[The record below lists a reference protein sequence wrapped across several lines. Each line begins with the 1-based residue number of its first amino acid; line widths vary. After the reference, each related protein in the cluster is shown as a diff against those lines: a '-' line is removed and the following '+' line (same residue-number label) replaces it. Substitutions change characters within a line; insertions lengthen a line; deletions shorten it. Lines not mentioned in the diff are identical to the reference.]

1 LDDGRADSLGVA
13 RKTGPATAAMPLE
26 RGEAEMEE
34 DNVIPIGGRLRDG
47 REIKT
52 EKDHQQ
58 WLYEYFDKISHDFGS
73 DHPPSEIFPA
83 IVRVMVEWVDA
94 IRDMDREI
102 DLETAETLA
111 SAVRDLTDC
120 LKRCVQSAKG
130 TEGHG

>member
-1 LDDGRADSLGVA
+1 
-13 RKTGPATAAMPLE
+13 MPHE

-47 REIKT
+47 RKIKT
-52 EKDHQQ
+52 EQDHQQ
-58 WLYEYFDKISHDFGS
+58 WLYEYFDKISYDFGS

-83 IVRVMVEWVDA
+83 IVRMMIEWVDA
-94 IRDMDREI
+94 IRGMSREI
-102 DLETAETLA
+102 DLETAEILA

-120 LKRCVQSAKG
+120 LKRCVQSAMS

>member
-1 LDDGRADSLGVA
+1 
-13 RKTGPATAAMPLE
+13 MPHE

-34 DNVIPIGGRLRDG
+34 HNVIPIGSRLRDG
-47 REIKT
+47 REVKT

-58 WLYEYFDKISHDFGS
+58 WLYEYFDKISYDFGS
-73 DHPPSEIFPA
+73 DHAPSEIFPV

-111 SAVRDLTDC
+111 SAVRDLTDY